1 MYITNTLTITIKHMA
16 VAASVMVVVVVYR
29 NRVVFFFIH
38 ISSLR
43 CHPIVGRVLP
53 NLNNDN
59 IITILVTCIGDD
71 EMKPISI
78 ACGPVATVVVK
89 ISPTFINWAGDR
101 PPRGAQWRPAWRILR
116 HRILLYYY
124 YIIQK
129 SRTRNIIQA
138 DRII

>member
-16 VAASVMVVVVVYR
+16 ATASVVLVVVYR
-29 NRVVFFFIH
+29 NRMVFFFVH
-38 ISSLR
+38 IFSLW
-43 CHPIVGRVLP
+43 CHPIVCRVLP
-53 NLNNDN
+53 NLNNNN
-59 IITILVTCIGDD
+59 IITILVTRIGDD

-124 YIIQK
+124 YIIQN
-129 SRTRNIIQA
+129 SRTQNIIQA
-138 DRII
+138 DRI